1 MDKTAEFSKVVEVTP
16 ENNDYKVMFCK
27 KVIAPTRKYA
37 SVCFMD
43 PNYLLE
49 ITGNMVLELTVKLKE
64 LIQRVQTTKSSGY
77 FDDMH
82 GLCGVT
88 SVDPAGRWPANRVR
102 SSVVRTSDAYG
113 VQYSFEITMAEQMFE
128 IETEYVKDGT
138 VAEEDA
144 LFNYVIEK
152 MNLILNELCSFLD
165 LFEDA
170 EKHSL
175 ILE

>member
-64 LIQRVQTTKSSGY
+64 LIQRVQKTKSSGY
-77 FDDMH
+77 FDGMH
-82 GLCGVT
+82 GVCGVM

>member
-49 ITGNMVLELTVKLKE
+49 ITGKMVLELTVKLKE

-77 FDDMH
+77 FDLKYNIIEVDRTAFDGCWPTSH
-82 GLCGVT
+82 EGLSFVKRN
-88 SVDPAGRWPANRVR
+88 DI
-102 SSVVRTSDAYG
+102 YG
-113 VQYSFEITMAEQMFE
+113 VQYRFEITMAEQMFE
-128 IETEYVKDGT
+128 IETEYVKGGT

>member
-1 MDKTAEFSKVVEVTP
+1 MDKTAEFSKVVEITP

-27 KVIAPTRKYA
+27 KAIAPTRNYA

-49 ITGNMVLELTVKLKE
+49 ITGNLVLELAVKLKE
-64 LIQRVQTTKSSGY
+64 LIQRVQKAKSSGY
-77 FDDMH
+77 FDSRREVIDVVSM
-82 GLCGVT
+82 L
-88 SVDPAGRWPANRVR
+88 PAGYWPATYEW
-102 SSVVRTSDAYG
+102 SSFVKRNDAYG
-113 VQYSFEITMAEQMFE
+113 VQYRFEITMAEHMFE

-138 VAEEDA
+138 AAEEDA

-152 MNLILNELCSFLD
+152 MNLILNELCSFLK

-170 EKHSL
+170 ERHSL

>member
-1 MDKTAEFSKVVEVTP
+1 
-16 ENNDYKVMFCK
+16 
-27 KVIAPTRKYA
+27 
-37 SVCFMD
+37 
-43 PNYLLE
+43 
-49 ITGNMVLELTVKLKE
+49 MVLELTVKLKE

-77 FDDMH
+77 FDGMH
-82 GLCGVT
+82 GFCGVM
-88 SVDPAGRWPANRVR
+88 SVDPAGCWPANSVR

-113 VQYSFEITMAEQMFE
+113 VQYSFYITMAEQMFE
-128 IETEYVKDGT
+128 IETEYVKGGT

-165 LFEDA
+165 LFADA

>member
-64 LIQRVQTTKSSGY
+64 LIQNVQEKKSSGY
-77 FDDMH
+77 FDLKYNIIEVDRTAFAGCWPTNH
-82 GLCGVT
+82 EGLSFVKRN
-88 SVDPAGRWPANRVR
+88 DI
-102 SSVVRTSDAYG
+102 YG
-113 VQYSFEITMAEQMFE
+113 VQYRFEITMAEHMFE